1 MVPHSEQ
8 SKSSCFFKC
17 LHDYVYQFELFC
29 FPSLIPRP
37 SPPPVFDHLQ
47 FLHTASDQK
56 LDGGEDLEKRLL
68 FSYISQSKTT
78 FIKELFMICYWYI
91 LSPVNNDIFDVIV
104 HAPMQTKVLEGKL
117 NFFST
122 TILTTP

>member
-1 MVPHSEQ
+1 ME
-8 SKSSCFFKC
+8 
-17 LHDYVYQFELFC
+17 
-29 FPSLIPRP
+29 
-37 SPPPVFDHLQ
+37 

-56 LDGGEDLEKRLL
+56 LDGGKDLEKRLL

-91 LSPVNNDIFDVIV
+91 LSPVNNDVFDAVV

-117 NFFST
+117 NFFLQLYLQHHRQLSYHSLDT
-122 TILTTP
+122 LGVPVFFLFA